1 MLFNFFLNNSKMLS
15 RRLKKV
21 TYPLRLPNLNSPCK
35 RISTHID
42 VHEPSEDEHR
52 LFKEILDDAPSR
64 HICAPPGMLSP
75 YKASGMKYRTDLN
88 LCQTFWIFI
97 FSYLF
102 DVWLNLLNGFD
113 DGVTVKTDNSWLKV
127 SLKEKD
133 ENMNT
138 SHGWCAC

>member
-1 MLFNFFLNNSKMLS
+1 MLS

-52 LFKEILDDAPSR
+52 LFKAKLDDAPCR

-75 YKASGMKYRTDLN
+75 YKAYGMKYRTDLN
-88 LCQTFWIFI
+88 LCQTF
-97 FSYLF
+97 
-102 DVWLNLLNGFD
+102 
-113 DGVTVKTDNSWLKV
+113 
-127 SLKEKD
+127 
-133 ENMNT
+133 
-138 SHGWCAC
+138 